1 VSRKQKKRGYYR
13 ETWSQYVQRRDYM
26 RKDIVLVG
34 MKTNEETGKAVS
46 SLDRAVQDMVTALDS
61 GMVRP
66 SAVEVVNT
74 TSGIVR
80 DVSGLVRD
88 ASGLVRD
95 LAGAVKD
102 DATAE
107 HYKVIAQMIQDLS
120 RETERFSRYCQIFTD
135 LAKREEPDDMIED
148 VLSLI
153 SDVYGMVRN
162 TSHLSGTVLEGM
174 EPESETIQVLSQR
187 VECIKEKVTEL
198 EKYGDLVIDPEETS
212 IMLPDASGLVRD
224 ISGVVRDISG
234 LVRGNGWR

>member
-1 VSRKQKKRGYYR
+1 
-13 ETWSQYVQRRDYM
+13 M

-46 SLDRAVQDMVTALDS
+46 SLDGAVQDMVAALDS

-66 SAVEVVNT
+66 SASGLVNT

-95 LAGAVKD
+95 LTGAVKD

-107 HYKVIAQMIQDLS
+107 HYKKIVQMIQDLCK
-120 RETERFSRYCQIFTD
+120 ETECFSRYCLTFTD
-135 LAKREEPDDMIED
+135 LARREEPGDMTED
-148 VLSLI
+148 ALQLI
-153 SDVYGMVRN
+153 CDVCSIVRN
-162 TSHLSGTVLEGM
+162 ASHISSAILKGVESGSEIVHVLIRKV
-174 EPESETIQVLSQR
+174 ES
-187 VECIKEKVTEL
+187 IKEKVTEL
-198 EKYGDLVIDPEETS
+198 EKCSELMIEPEETS
-212 IMLPDASGLVRD
+212 IMFPDASGLVRD

>member
-1 VSRKQKKRGYYR
+1 
-13 ETWSQYVQRRDYM
+13 M

-46 SLDRAVQDMVTALDS
+46 SLDGVVQEMVTALDS

-74 TSGIVR
+74 TSGMMR

-107 HYKVIAQMIQDLS
+107 HYKKIVQMIQDLC
-120 RETERFSRYCQIFTD
+120 RETERFSRYCKTFTD
-135 LAKREEPDDMIED
+135 LARREESDDMIED

-174 EPESETIQVLSQR
+174 ESESENIHSLVQR
-187 VECIKEKVTEL
+187 VKCIKKKVTEL
-198 EKYGDLVIDPEETS
+198 EKCVELVIDPEETS

-224 ISGVVRDISG
+224 VSGVVRDISG
-234 LVRGNGWR
+234 LIRGNGWR